1 VLSIF
6 MAVFAGQDLFA
17 QRLIGARIGMCIY
30 QGDLIKEDFDIAQS
44 YVGTGGFVEWHIVPQ
59 LAFQVSGNA
68 LRISGNDRKYEER
81 SNPGRYKRAIK
92 MDNLLLDI
100 SAKAVYYPFYKNSP
114 KSGAM
119 LDAGL
124 QPYIG
129 VGLALPLNFHQI
141 TDQNLDDGLQNFD
154 AEQLFL
160 AIPIS
165 FGYQVFF
172 NNRFGVGLELQS
184 TFTLNDES
192 LDGYGHPG
200 SANNDL
206 YHFFSVNF
214 VYNLGKSSKKT

>member
-1 VLSIF
+1 MLF
-6 MAVFAGQDLFA
+6 VFSVVFTGQDLFG
-17 QRLIGARIGMCIY
+17 QRLIGARIGMSNY

-44 YVGTGGFVEWHIVPQ
+44 YIGIGGFVEWHLVPQ
-59 LAFQVSGNA
+59 LAFQVSGNV
-68 LRISGNDRKYEER
+68 LRIYGNDRKYEER
-81 SNPGRYKRAIK
+81 NNPGRYKRAIK

-114 KSGAM
+114 TRGTMSDSGV
-119 LDAGL
+119 

-129 VGLALPLNFHQI
+129 VGVAFPLNFHQI
-141 TDQNLDDGLQNFD
+141 TDQNLDDGLQLYD
-154 AEQLFL
+154 AEQAFL

-165 FGYQVFF
+165 FGYQMFF
-172 NNRFGVGLELQS
+172 NSLFGVGLELQS

-200 SANNDL
+200 SAKDL

-214 VYNLGKSSKKT
+214 VYNLGKSSKKS